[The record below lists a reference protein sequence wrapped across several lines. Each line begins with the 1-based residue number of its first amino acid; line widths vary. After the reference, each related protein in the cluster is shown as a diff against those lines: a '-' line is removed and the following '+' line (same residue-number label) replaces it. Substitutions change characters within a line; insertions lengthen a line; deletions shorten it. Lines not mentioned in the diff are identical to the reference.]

1 MAVWETEAPKREVAK
16 ITQQIGDA
24 LRETRCLQKKKY
36 CSSHSSSGGSTHRE
50 RAVVSL
56 WEVDSVA
63 AKSKTE
69 IAWAS
74 VFTVPLRT
82 LGTSLKTLS
91 LSFLIC
97 EIGGNRRM
105 GLL

>member
-1 MAVWETEAPKREVAK
+1 M
-16 ITQQIGDA
+16 
-24 LRETRCLQKKKY
+24 
-36 CSSHSSSGGSTHRE
+36 
-50 RAVVSL
+50 SL

-63 AKSKTE
+63 AESKTE

-74 VFTVPLRT
+74 VFTMPLKT